1 MDEGN
6 RQRED
11 NPADGLTPDPETN
24 PAHCKHTA
32 NSESPLEPLSFVCVL
47 VRFPGTRHLRTP
59 AAEMINHLLEA
70 PARTTAPLAGK
81 HLTFLIG
88 EELYAIPVLKVRE
101 IIRHTPITP
110 VPRMPSYV
118 RGVLNL
124 RGKVIPV
131 VDLRI
136 RFGLGDGTILE
147 RTCII
152 VVQKTHPDG
161 QLANMGL
168 IVDSVRAVAQIA
180 ESEIEPTP
188 NFGGQLSAKCILAM
202 AKLEDRVVT
211 LLDIDQALD
220 ACIVNE
226 PHHR

>member
-1 MDEGN
+1 MI
-6 RQRED
+6 QQ
-11 NPADGLTPDPETN
+11 
-24 PAHCKHTA
+24 
-32 NSESPLEPLSFVCVL
+32 PLD
-47 VRFPGTRHLRTP
+47 
-59 AAEMINHLLEA
+59 A
-70 PARTTAPLAGK
+70 PARTTTSLAGK

-110 VPRMPSYV
+110 VPRMPGYI

-131 VDLRI
+131 ADLRM

-152 VVQKTHPDG
+152 VVQKTQPDG

-168 IVDSVRAVAQIA
+168 IVDSVRAVAQVA
-180 ESEIEPTP
+180 ESDIEPTP
-188 NFGGQLSAKCILAM
+188 DFGGQLSAECIMAM
-202 AKLEDRVVT
+202 AKLDDRVVT
-211 LLDIDQALD
+211 LLDIDRALD
-220 ACIVNE
+220 TCM
-226 PHHR
+226 PHAEQLR